1 MSMHLGRA
9 MTLEIRWI
17 EDLLALEQEKSIS
30 QAAEM
35 RHVTQSA
42 FSRRIQNIENA
53 LGFQILKRHS
63 KNIDFTEA
71 GQILLASA
79 KNIQNQ
85 LDTTINYLEKS
96 IKNNELTIKFAVSHS
111 LITQFFPRFIH
122 DLSNTLEDL
131 KLEIIAANLK
141 QGMRLLTDGSC
152 DFLICYCDDS
162 TLQQLDRSLFM
173 FHKIV
178 KMEILPVTAVINNVP
193 KYSFEQL
200 FPLLSYS
207 KQAYLRK
214 CVDEVIENK
223 LNYRTLYE
231 TDNAGDL
238 KELVLQGLGIAWLP
252 KLLVE
257 KEILENKLKIVDQEK
272 YSTFQDV
279 YIIRREIVLSKRIN
293 YIWDLLTSKKL

>member
-1 MSMHLGRA
+1 

-42 FSRRIQNIENA
+42 FTRRIQNIENA
-53 LGFQILKRHS
+53 LGFQILKRYS
-63 KNIDFTEA
+63 KNIDFTDA
-71 GQILLASA
+71 GQVLLASA

-85 LDTTINYLEKS
+85 LSTTIQYLEKN
-96 IKNNELTIKFAVSHS
+96 IKNNELSVKFAVSHS
-111 LITQFFPRFIH
+111 LITQFFPQFIH
-122 DLSNTLEDL
+122 KLSENLDDL
-131 KLEIIAANLK
+131 KLEIIASNAK
-141 QGMRLLTDGSC
+141 EGMRLLKDGSC
-152 DFLICYCDDS
+152 DFLICYCDQK
-162 TLQQLDRSLFM
+162 TLQQLDPAFFV

-178 KMEILPVTAVINNVP
+178 EMEVLPVTAVNDNMK
-193 KYSFEQL
+193 KYSLDQT
-200 FPLLSYS
+200 FPLLAYS
-207 KQAYLRK
+207 KQAYLRN

-223 LNYRTLYE
+223 LDYRILYE

-257 KEILENKLKIVDQEK
+257 KEILENKLEVLDSNH
-272 YSTFQDV
+272 YNFYQDV
-279 YIIRREIVLSKRIN
+279 YIIRREMSLSKRSN
-293 YIWDLLTSKKL
+293 FIWNTLVHENE

>member
-1 MSMHLGRA
+1 

-17 EDLLALEQEKSIS
+17 EDLIALEQENSIS
-30 QAAEM
+30 QAAEL

-42 FSRRIQNIENA
+42 FSRRIQNIETA
-53 LGFQILKRHS
+53 LGFQILKRDS
-63 KNIDFTEA
+63 KTIDFTEA
-71 GQILLASA
+71 GQVLLASA
-79 KNIQNQ
+79 KSIQHQ
-85 LDTTINYLEKS
+85 LNSTISYLEKN
-96 IKNNELTIKFAVSHS
+96 IKNNELNVTFAVSHS

-122 DLSNTLEDL
+122 DLSLNLEDL

-152 DFLICYCDDS
+152 DFLICYCDQK
-162 TLQQLDRSLFM
+162 TLQQLDTSLFI

-178 KMEILPVTAVINNVP
+178 KMDILPVTAVYNDEP
-193 KYSFEQL
+193 KYSFNQL
-200 FPLLSYS
+200 FPLLAYS

-214 CVDEVIENK
+214 CVDEVIENN

-231 TDNAGDL
+231 TDNASDL

-257 KEILENKLKIVDQEK
+257 KELSENKLKVIDEQIFHT
-272 YSTFQDV
+272 SQDV
-279 YIIRREIVLSKRIN
+279 YIIRRKMILSERIK
-293 YIWDLLTSKKL
+293 YIWNLLTNSSPQ

>member
-1 MSMHLGRA
+1 

-42 FSRRIQNIENA
+42 FTRRIQNIETA
-53 LGFQILKRHS
+53 LGFQILKRYS
-63 KNIDFTEA
+63 KNIDFTDA
-71 GQILLASA
+71 GQVLLASA
-79 KNIQNQ
+79 KNIQSQ
-85 LDTTINYLEKS
+85 LLTTIKYLEKN

-111 LITQFFPRFIH
+111 LTTQFFPQFIH
-122 DLSNTLEDL
+122 PLSTDIEDL
-131 KLEIIAANLK
+131 KLEIIASNAK
-141 QGMRLLTDGSC
+141 QGMRLLKDGSC
-152 DFLICYCDDS
+152 DFLICYCDQK
-162 TLQQLDRSLFM
+162 TLQQFDLDF
-173 FHKIV
+173 FVYHKIV
-178 KMEILPVTAVINNVP
+178 EMEVLPVTLVNEEEQ
-193 KYSFEQL
+193 KYSLDQP
-200 FPLLSYS
+200 FPLLAYS

-223 LNYRTLYE
+223 LDYRILYE

-257 KEILENKLKIVDQEK
+257 KEIKENKLKVLDTQK
-272 YSTFQDV
+272 YNFFQDV
-279 YIIRREIVLSKRIN
+279 YIIRREMIVSKRIN
-293 YIWDLLTSKKL
+293 YIWNTLVHEQGK

>member
-1 MSMHLGRA
+1 

-17 EDLLALEQEKSIS
+17 EDLLALEQENSIS
-30 QAAEM
+30 QAAEL

-42 FSRRIQNIENA
+42 FSRRIQNIETA
-53 LGFQILKRHS
+53 LGFQILKRDS
-63 KNIDFTEA
+63 KAIDFTEA

-79 KNIQNQ
+79 KSIQNQ
-85 LDTTINYLEKS
+85 LNSTISYLEKN
-96 IKNNELTIKFAVSHS
+96 IKNNELNVKFAVSHS

-122 DLSNTLEDL
+122 DLSLNLEDL

-152 DFLICYCDDS
+152 DFLICYCDQK
-162 TLQQLDRSLFM
+162 TLQQLDTSLFI

-178 KMEILPVTAVINNVP
+178 KMDILPVTAVYNNEP
-193 KYSFEQL
+193 KYSFNQL
-200 FPLLSYS
+200 FPLLAYS

-214 CVDEVIENK
+214 CVDEVIENN

-231 TDNAGDL
+231 TDNASDL

-257 KEILENKLKIVDQEK
+257 KELSENKLKVIDEQIFHT
-272 YSTFQDV
+272 SQDV
-279 YIIRREIVLSKRIN
+279 YIIRRKMILSERIK
-293 YIWDLLTSKKL
+293 YIWNLLTNNVPQ

>member
-1 MSMHLGRA
+1 

-42 FSRRIQNIENA
+42 FTRRIQNIENA
-53 LGFQILKRHS
+53 LGFQILKRYS
-63 KNIDFTEA
+63 KNIDFTDA
-71 GQILLASA
+71 GQVLLASA

-85 LDTTINYLEKS
+85 LSTTIQYLEKN
-96 IKNNELTIKFAVSHS
+96 IKNNELSVKFAVSHS
-111 LITQFFPRFIH
+111 LITQFFPQFIH
-122 DLSNTLEDL
+122 KLSENLDDL
-131 KLEIIAANLK
+131 KLEIIASNAK
-141 QGMRLLTDGSC
+141 EGMRLLKDGSC
-152 DFLICYCDDS
+152 DFLICYCDKK
-162 TLQQLDRSLFM
+162 TLQQLDPSFFV

-178 KMEILPVTAVINNVP
+178 EMEVLPVTAINENMK
-193 KYSFEQL
+193 KYSLDQT
-200 FPLLSYS
+200 FPLLAYS
-207 KQAYLRK
+207 KQAYLRN

-223 LNYRTLYE
+223 LDYRILYE

-257 KEILENKLKIVDQEK
+257 KEILENKLEVLDSNH
-272 YSTFQDV
+272 YNFYQDV
-279 YIIRREIVLSKRIN
+279 YIIRREMILSKRIN
-293 YIWDLLTSKKL
+293 FIWNTLVHENEQ